1 MKNFLKTQFVFGNT
15 DISPGTRLQFIQV
28 PSEQLE
34 ESHFVGIGLRTPTD
48 SGLEEYAEILSNKD
62 IPFTTVK
69 ELNGNKYF
77 SLEDNNGHIF
87 YNIFKRE

>member
-1 MKNFLKTQFVFGNT
+1 M
-15 DISPGTRLQFIQV
+15 
-28 PSEQLE
+28 
-34 ESHFVGIGLRTPTD
+34 GIGLRTPTD
-48 SGLEEYAEILSNKD
+48 SGLEYAEILCKD

-87 YNIFKRE
+87 SIYSNENNYGVGLGMPSFESAVNPLHQVRLGQ